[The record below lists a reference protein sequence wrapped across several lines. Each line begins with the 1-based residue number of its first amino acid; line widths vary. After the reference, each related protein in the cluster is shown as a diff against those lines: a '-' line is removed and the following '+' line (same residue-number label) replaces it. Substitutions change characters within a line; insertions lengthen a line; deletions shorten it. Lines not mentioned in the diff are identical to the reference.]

1 VPASVVRASKMLDDL
16 IGYLRAAMPHM
27 RDSSSTLAQEV
38 ELARAWLAIAGS
50 PPDGYLNVAIDV
62 PAGAESIRMPPMLL
76 LPLLAGAIPP
86 GGETRGATVSIA
98 CSVTASL
105 VRVTL
110 ATRGFADAPPA
121 KGSDAVAARLD
132 ALYGGNGRLVTRV
145 TTSREAETTVE
156 FPRE

>member
-1 VPASVVRASKMLDDL
+1 MSV
-16 IGYLRAAMPHM
+16 AA
-27 RDSSSTLAQEV
+27 
-38 ELARAWLAIAGS
+38 ARARLNESFAGIYCS
-50 PPDGYLNVAIDV
+50 SVAIV
-62 PAGAESIRMPPMLL
+62 AIVA
-76 LPLLAGAIPP
+76 LLAGAIPP

-145 TTSREAETTVE
+145 TTSREAETTIE
-156 FPRE
+156 FARE